1 MNNNN
6 TIGLLGS
13 LELSKPSMNILALKL
28 IEPLQND
35 EKTAIEL
42 DMQLKFIEETVKQA
56 REKINSDV
64 LQSNIDKGLVLV
76 LNGCKVS
83 RKEGYAQ
90 LNYEDDHEYLRIKTL
105 LAERKELL
113 DSAFKSTHNIV
124 TDEGEVIPKV
134 SVKSYTKDS
143 VSYTFKK

>member
-1 MNNNN
+1 MNNQTN
-6 TIGLLGS
+6 IDLLGS
-13 LELSKPSMNILALKL
+13 NELSKSNIYKFSEML
-28 IEPLQND
+28 IEPFENG
-35 EKTAIEL
+35 EKTAIEM
-42 DMQLKFIEETVKQA
+42 DMQLKFIEETIKEA
-56 REKINSDV
+56 RVNINSYV
-64 LQSNIDKGLVLV
+64 TSSNIEKGLV

-90 LNYEDDHEYLRIKTL
+90 LNYEDDPEYLRLKTL

-124 TDEGEVIPKV
+124 TDEGELVPKV
-134 SVKSYTKDS
+134 SVKGYTKDS

>member
-1 MNNNN
+1 MNNQTN
-6 TIGLLGS
+6 IDLLGS
-13 LELSKPSMNILALKL
+13 NELSKSNISTLANKL
-28 IEPLQND
+28 IEPFENG
-35 EKTAIEL
+35 EKTAIEM
-42 DMQLKFIEETVKQA
+42 DMQLKFIEETIKEA
-56 REKINSDV
+56 RVNINSYV
-64 LQSNIDKGLVLV
+64 TSSNIEKGLI

-90 LNYEDDHEYLRIKTL
+90 LNYDDDIEYLRLKTL

-134 SVKSYTKDS
+134 SVKGYTKDS

>member
-1 MNNNN
+1 MNNKNE
-6 TIGLLGS
+6 IGLLGS

-28 IEPLQND
+28 IEPFQND
-35 EKTAIEL
+35 EKTAIEM

-56 REKINSDV
+56 RVNINNYVTS
-64 LQSNIDKGLVLV
+64 SNIEKGLTI
-76 LNGCKVS
+76 NGCKVS

-90 LNYEDDHEYLRIKTL
+90 LNYEDDPEYLRLKTEL
-105 LAERKELL
+105 EERKKIL
-113 DSAFKSTHNIV
+113 DYAFKSNLNIV
-124 TDEGEVIPKV
+124 TDDGEVIPKV

>member
-1 MNNNN
+1 MNSNSNIN
-6 TIGLLGS
+6 LLDS
-13 LELSKPSMNILALKL
+13 SELSKLNIQTIALKL
-28 IEPLQND
+28 LEPFENG
-35 EKTAIEL
+35 EKTAIEM
-42 DMQLKFIEETVKQA
+42 DMQLKFIEETIKEA
-56 REKINSDV
+56 RVNINSYV
-64 LQSNIDKGLVLV
+64 TSSNIEKGLV

-90 LNYEDDHEYLRIKTL
+90 LNYEDDPEYLRIKTL

-113 DSAFKSTHNIV
+113 DSAFKSSFNIV

-134 SVKSYTKDS
+134 SVKGYTKDS

>member
-1 MNNNN
+1 MNNQTN
-6 TIGLLGS
+6 IDLLGS
-13 LELSKPSMNILALKL
+13 NELSKSNISKFSEML
-28 IEPLQND
+28 IEPFENG
-35 EKTAIEL
+35 EKTAIEM
-42 DMQLKFIEETVKQA
+42 DMQLKFIEETIKEA
-56 REKINSDV
+56 RVNINSYV
-64 LQSNIDKGLVLV
+64 TSSNIEKGLI

-90 LNYEDDHEYLRIKTL
+90 LNYDDDIEYLRLKTL

-134 SVKSYTKDS
+134 SVKGYTKDS

>member
-1 MNNNN
+1 MQNN
-6 TIGLLGS
+6 TSLGLLGS

-28 IEPLQND
+28 IEPFQND
-35 EKTAIEL
+35 EKTAIEM
-42 DMQLKFIEETVKQA
+42 DMQLKFVEETVKQA
-56 REKINSDV
+56 REKINIHV
-64 LQSNIDKGLVLV
+64 VASNITKGLEIE
-76 LNGCKVS
+76 GCKVS
-83 RKEGYAQ
+83 RREGYAV
-90 LNYEDDHEYLRIKTL
+90 LNYEDDKEYLRLKTL

-113 DSAFKSTHNIV
+113 DSAFKSNHNIV

>member
-1 MNNNN
+1 MNNN
-6 TIGLLGS
+6 TQIDLLGS
-13 LELSKPSMNILALKL
+13 NELSKSNILTLSEKL
-28 IEPLQND
+28 IEPFEKG
-35 EKTAIEL
+35 EKTAIEM
-42 DMQLKFIEETVKQA
+42 DMQLKFIEETIKQA
-56 REKINSDV
+56 RANINSYV
-64 LQSNIDKGLVLV
+64 TSSNIEKGLEI
-76 LNGCKVS
+76 NGCKIS

-90 LNYEDDHEYLRIKTL
+90 LNYEDDPEYLRIKTL

-124 TDEGEVIPKV
+124 TDDGEVIPKV

>member
-1 MNNNN
+1 MNNQTN
-6 TIGLLGS
+6 IDLLGS
-13 LELSKPSMNILALKL
+13 NELSKSNISKFSEML
-28 IEPLQND
+28 IEPFENG
-35 EKTAIEL
+35 EKTAIEM
-42 DMQLKFIEETVKQA
+42 DMQLKFIEETIKEA
-56 REKINSDV
+56 RVNINSYV
-64 LQSNIDKGLVLV
+64 TSSNIEKGLI

-83 RKEGYAQ
+83 LKEGYAQ
-90 LNYEDDHEYLRIKTL
+90 LNYDDDIEYLRLKTL

-134 SVKSYTKDS
+134 SVKGYTKDS

>member
-1 MNNNN
+1 MNNQNN
-6 TIGLLGS
+6 IDLLGS
-13 LELSKPSMNILALKL
+13 NELSKLNINTLADKL
-28 IEPLQND
+28 IEQFENGN
-35 EKTAIEL
+35 KTAIEM

-56 REKINSDV
+56 RVNINNYVTS
-64 LQSNIDKGLVLV
+64 SHIEKGLTI
-76 LNGCKVS
+76 NGCKVS

-90 LNYEDDHEYLRIKTL
+90 LNYEDDPEYLRIKTL

-113 DSAFKSTHNIV
+113 DSAFKSSHNIV
-124 TDEGEVIPKV
+124 TDEGEVIPRV

>member
-1 MNNNN
+1 MNNQTN
-6 TIGLLGS
+6 IDLLGS
-13 LELSKPSMNILALKL
+13 NELSKSNISTLANRL
-28 IEPLQND
+28 IEPFENG
-35 EKTAIEL
+35 EKTAIEM
-42 DMQLKFIEETVKQA
+42 DMQLKFIEETIKEA
-56 REKINSDV
+56 RVNINSYV
-64 LQSNIDKGLVLV
+64 TSSNIEKGLI

-90 LNYEDDHEYLRIKTL
+90 LNYEDDPEYLRIKTL

-134 SVKSYTKDS
+134 SVKGYTKDS

>member
-1 MNNNN
+1 MNNQTN
-6 TIGLLGS
+6 IDLLGS
-13 LELSKPSMNILALKL
+13 NELSKSNISKFSEML
-28 IEPLQND
+28 IEPFENG
-35 EKTAIEL
+35 EKTAIEM
-42 DMQLKFIEETVKQA
+42 DMQLKFIEETIKEA
-56 REKINSDV
+56 RVNINSYV
-64 LQSNIDKGLVLV
+64 TSSNIEKGLI

-90 LNYEDDHEYLRIKTL
+90 LNYDDDIEYLRLKTL

-124 TDEGEVIPKV
+124 TDEGQVIPKV
-134 SVKSYTKDS
+134 SIKGYTKDS

>member
-1 MNNNN
+1 MNSNSNIN
-6 TIGLLGS
+6 LLGS
-13 LELSKPSMNILALKL
+13 SELSKLNIQTIALKML
-28 IEPLQND
+28 EPFENG
-35 EKTAIEL
+35 EKTAIEM
-42 DMQLKFIEETVKQA
+42 DMQLKFIEETIKEA
-56 REKINSDV
+56 RVNINSYV
-64 LQSNIDKGLVLV
+64 TSSNIEKGLV

-90 LNYEDDHEYLRIKTL
+90 LNYEDDPEYLRIKTL

-134 SVKSYTKDS
+134 SVKGYTKDS

>member
-1 MNNNN
+1 MNNN
-6 TIGLLGS
+6 TQIDLLGS
-13 LELSKPSMNILALKL
+13 NELSKSNINTLADKL
-28 IEPLQND
+28 IEQFENGN
-35 EKTAIEL
+35 KTAIEL

-56 REKINSDV
+56 RGKINSNV
-64 LQSNIDKGLVLV
+64 LQSNIDKGLI

-90 LNYEDDHEYLRIKTL
+90 LNYEDDPEYLRIKTL

-113 DSAFKSTHNIV
+113 DSAFKSSFNIV

-134 SVKSYTKDS
+134 SVKGYTKDT

>member
-1 MNNNN
+1 MNSNSNIN
-6 TIGLLGS
+6 LLGS
-13 LELSKPSMNILALKL
+13 SELSKLNIQTIALKL
-28 IEPLQND
+28 LEPFENG
-35 EKTAIEL
+35 EKTAIEM
-42 DMQLKFIEETVKQA
+42 DMQLKFIEETIKEA
-56 REKINSDV
+56 RVNINSYV
-64 LQSNIDKGLVLV
+64 TSSNIEKGLV

-90 LNYEDDHEYLRIKTL
+90 LNYEDDPEYLRIKTL

-134 SVKSYTKDS
+134 SVKGYTKDS